1 MLKKSKL
8 LSISNAIWTK
18 KSSYEVDHQKS
29 IAKRNAIIVGL
40 SIFSALSFGAYRKNA
55 TELKQTNQEN
65 RTLSLE
71 AAHFKKDADHLFF
84 ENVKLKHRASVAEG
98 LINSIQPPMPTNR
111 DGLGALDEE
120 EATRREVE
128 ILKEDAKE
136 MKKWDE
142 ACKTLGINQD
152 ALFRIQKDI
161 MER

>member
-1 MLKKSKL
+1 MRLIIKKVLQSVMRSL
-8 LSISNAIWTK
+8 L
-18 KSSYEVDHQKS
+18 DFLFFLLCLLGH
-29 IAKRNAIIVGL
+29 
-40 SIFSALSFGAYRKNA
+40 
-55 TELKQTNQEN
+55 QEN